1 MEDEKI
7 IELFFK
13 RSQEALNE
21 AREKYDTYCRVIST
35 NILSDKQ
42 DSEECLNDAYLKLW
56 NSVPPEKPKSLK
68 AYLGRIVRNLS
79 LDRLEKNRAQKRG
92 GGRAEA
98 VFEELSGLIGT
109 SNIQISE
116 TLAIREAV
124 NDFLRG
130 LDKES
135 RVIFVQRYWYFCS
148 IKEIASQME
157 ITESKVKMRLSR
169 TKEKLRKHLQKEG
182 FDI

>member
-1 MEDEKI
+1 MDDEKI
-7 IELFFK
+7 VELFLK

-21 AREKYDTYCRVIST
+21 TREKYDTYCRVIST

-68 AYLGRIVRNLS
+68 AYLGCIVRNLS

-92 GGRAEA
+92 GGQTEA
-98 VFEELSGLIGT
+98 VFEELAGFIGT

-116 TLAIREAV
+116 TLAIREAI
-124 NDFLRG
+124 NSFLKE

-135 RVIFVQRYWYFCS
+135 RIIFVQRYWYFCS
-148 IKEIASQME
+148 IKEIAVQME